1 MTVNGLNASFA
12 RKNYLER
19 VVPEDEED
27 HDIKSFTAR
36 YKAALHASDQGD
48 LIVEL
53 PQGVT
58 IQESNVNSSFPPP
71 PFLLSSL
78 SHLFVSIFTSQIGLG
93 ACGQ

>member
-58 IQESNVNSSFPPP
+58 IQESNVNSSFLP

-78 SHLFVSIFTSQIGLG
+78 FLTYLSQYLYLK
-93 ACGQ
+93 

>member
-1 MTVNGLNASFA
+1 MAVNGLNANFV

-19 VVPEDEED
+19 VVPDDEYD
-27 HDIKSFTAR
+27 HDIKAFTAR

-58 IQESNVNSSFPPP
+58 IQESNVIPQ
-71 PFLLSSL
+71 
-78 SHLFVSIFTSQIGLG
+78 FV
-93 ACGQ
+93 